1 MRIPTLALL
10 CLITTSLQG
19 QFISE
24 KLFTVQGATLDKTFL
39 AKGDFNHDA
48 KLDVLFSATTTSS
61 QHELVVFPGNGAGGF
76 GAPIITPITN
86 LNDVKIGIAGDFNG
100 DGVPD
105 VVISGTDPVQ
115 GIAEIGVMVAES
127 NGKFKSPVF
136 TRGSVNGVLALGDFT
151 GDKKVDLAMVAVGAI
166 FVLPG
171 NGDGTFGSLIISSG
185 SGTCVAVAD
194 FNKDGNMDLTT
205 GREVYLGNGDGT
217 FQSPIEVG
225 GGCDVAVADF
235 NKDGIPD
242 LITGAQNSYPYQPK
256 VFLGDGT
263 GKFRQSAIIPL
274 YYGSGYAGGR
284 GLTVARFNRD
294 NNFDVAIFN
303 PTYYGVTMLLG
314 NGDGTFTVG
323 ETYLTD
329 RSGLLSGDF
338 NGDGLIDLAVQNSSG
353 FSLLLG
359 QGDGTLK
366 AQSSQPGLLGASIRL
381 ADVNGDG
388 KTDLVE
394 FGTAPSAVLLGN
406 GDGTFGSP
414 ISMPCYASTG
424 IVADFNGDKKPD
436 IIVAPGD
443 GVEIC
448 LGNGDGTFRP
458 GVVFDSGVG
467 HSQVLAGDFNHD
479 GKLDLAASD
488 VGGVS
493 ILLGNGDG
501 TFQGAI
507 PSGAANFQNL
517 VTGDF
522 NHDGKLDIAANYNG
536 VITVLLGNG
545 DGTFHAPI
553 TSSNPNGSG
562 FVAAGDLNG
571 DGNLD
576 LVTTA
581 GVVGGGLNIL
591 LGNGNGT
598 FKAPVLLKVPGA
610 SSASALQL
618 RDLNL
623 DHTLD
628 IVLAGGGFLDVIL
641 GKGDG
646 TFQPIQS
653 FPAPPGVPSL
663 AAANINGDNLLDV
676 AILSR
681 LPKAKFGT
689 LTVYLNQGH

>member
-1 MRIPTLALL
+1 
-10 CLITTSLQG
+10 
-19 QFISE
+19 
-24 KLFTVQGATLDKTFL
+24 
-39 AKGDFNHDA
+39 
-48 KLDVLFSATTTSS
+48 
-61 QHELVVFPGNGAGGF
+61 
-76 GAPIITPITN
+76 
-86 LNDVKIGIAGDFNG
+86 
-100 DGVPD
+100 
-105 VVISGTDPVQ
+105 
-115 GIAEIGVMVAES
+115 
-127 NGKFKSPVF
+127 
-136 TRGSVNGVLALGDFT
+136 
-151 GDKKVDLAMVAVGAI
+151 
-166 FVLPG
+166 
-171 NGDGTFGSLIISSG
+171 
-185 SGTCVAVAD
+185 
-194 FNKDGNMDLTT
+194 
-205 GREVYLGNGDGT
+205 
-217 FQSPIEVG
+217 
-225 GGCDVAVADF
+225 
-235 NKDGIPD
+235 
-242 LITGAQNSYPYQPK
+242 
-256 VFLGDGT
+256 
-263 GKFRQSAIIPL
+263 
-274 YYGSGYAGGR
+274 
-284 GLTVARFNRD
+284 
-294 NNFDVAIFN
+294 
-303 PTYYGVTMLLG
+303 
-314 NGDGTFTVG
+314 
-323 ETYLTD
+323 
-329 RSGLLSGDF
+329 
-338 NGDGLIDLAVQNSSG
+338 
-353 FSLLLG
+353 
-359 QGDGTLK
+359 
-366 AQSSQPGLLGASIRL
+366 
-381 ADVNGDG
+381 
-388 KTDLVE
+388 VE
-394 FGTAPSAVLLGN
+394 FGIGPSAVLLGN

-424 IVADFNGDKKPD
+424 IIADFNGDKKPD

-443 GVEIC
+443 GVEVC

-517 VTGDF
+517 VTGDL

-545 DGTFHAPI
+545 DGTFDEPI